1 MDEEVLQTIKRVL
14 IGVIIALLLAG
25 MTLVLFRYRAD
36 MNSRSR
42 RIASLTAQA
51 NAYETELNDL
61 RRQQELEEMHLY
73 TPEGPGVA
81 VIAFL
86 IDGEESLSTA
96 VGYGQAYGF
105 EPSILL
111 RADDPNV
118 DSVIESMA
126 GAGLDVILYSR
137 GIGTA
142 AQIRALQERLDEA
155 GCVNTNAYLLRAG
168 DDTEANRRKLAQ
180 AGITTLF
187 LYGDSLTSREA
198 EDGVIE
204 LNYSYVNRSS
214 YTPANRLNDLNGS
227 EQGLLFAFDLVD
239 TTVTE
244 RQMDEII
251 SLIREEAD
259 TGHIAIGAVE
269 DAVRTVRLRL
279 ERETAKVTEF
289 LETQEA
295 RSERISE
302 LEEIIQEIYSHWD
315 D

>member
-142 AQIRALQERLDEA
+142 A
-155 GCVNTNAYLLRAG
+155 
-168 DDTEANRRKLAQ
+168 
-180 AGITTLF
+180 
-187 LYGDSLTSREA
+187 
-198 EDGVIE
+198 
-204 LNYSYVNRSS
+204 
-214 YTPANRLNDLNGS
+214 
-227 EQGLLFAFDLVD
+227 
-239 TTVTE
+239 
-244 RQMDEII
+244 
-251 SLIREEAD
+251 
-259 TGHIAIGAVE
+259 
-269 DAVRTVRLRL
+269 
-279 ERETAKVTEF
+279 
-289 LETQEA
+289 
-295 RSERISE
+295 
-302 LEEIIQEIYSHWD
+302 
-315 D
+315 